1 MPPQSN
7 RKANPWPP
15 PTVSRFQLLESGRD
29 DGFRSLVD
37 DMVRF
42 GAVLQTIREKLARHM
57 GVTPPQYSMLM
68 HLARCE
74 TGDLATSRLAV
85 ALGVTVAFVV
95 TESNKLSAL
104 GLIERMRNPKDARSV
119 LLRLTDL
126 GRRKIGD
133 AAPLISQVNDRLFAP
148 LTRDKM
154 RMLAQTNA
162 ALLACAEGA
171 IALLNDA

>member
-1 MPPQSN
+1 MLPPK
-7 RKANPWPP
+7 RKATGWPP
-15 PTVSRFQLLESGRD
+15 PTVSRSQLLERGKD

-42 GAVLQTIREKLARHM
+42 GAVLQTIREGLARHM

-74 TGDLATSRLAV
+74 TGELATSVLAT

-95 TESNKLSAL
+95 TESNKLSAQ
-104 GLIERMRNPKDARSV
+104 GLVERMRNPRDARSV
-119 LLRLTDL
+119 LLRLTVL
-126 GRRKIGD
+126 GRRKIED
-133 AAPLISQVNDRLFAP
+133 AAPLIREVNDRLFAP
-148 LTRDKM
+148 LSREKM

-162 ALLACAEGA
+162 ALLACAEDA
-171 IALLNDA
+171 IAVLNDA